1 MGVINLVVTFVAA
14 IAFAVLL
21 NEVRN
26 TIGKKTVQTI
36 SYLPHFLSWIIVTGI
51 IHDALS
57 GTGII
62 NELLVNL
69 NVINQPINFLLIKS
83 ISGLLSLLPTYGKKP
98 DGMQLYIWRQ

>member
-1 MGVINLVVTFVAA
+1 MMLC
-14 IAFAVLL
+14 L
-21 NEVRN
+21 
-26 TIGKKTVQTI
+26 
-36 SYLPHFLSWIIVTGI
+36 
-51 IHDALS
+51 